1 MAGGGGKFD
10 VVVVGSCMTDLVS
23 YVPRLPKA
31 GETIHGTK
39 FSMGFGGK
47 GANQCIM
54 AARLGAKTAMVAK
67 VGDDSFGER
76 YIENFKR
83 NGVNTDHVSVAREAS
98 TGVAPI
104 AVNASGENSIVIV
117 SGANDLLSEGD
128 VKNAKSM
135 IASASVCVCQL
146 EINPEVTHFTLSLA
160 KKAGVQTILNPA
172 PASAWLDYYY
182 YRLSDVFC
190 ANESEAELLTGLS
203 VNTVDDAEKAVI
215 MILERGAGQAVI
227 TLGSKGSVIG
237 TQENPIPKHIPVTPA
252 DPVDST
258 GAGDAF
264 IGAMAFYMAKFKMLP
279 FEEIVRRAGEIARTS
294 VLNPGTQSSYLSKK
308 ELSPSLFSEIV
319 QRGRGIST

>member
-67 VGDDSFGER
+67 VSLFCH
-76 YIENFKR
+76 FAL
-83 NGVNTDHVSVAREAS
+83 VDHVSVAREAS

-117 SGANDLLSEGD
+117 SGANDLLSEDD

-160 KKAGVQTILNPA
+160 KKAGVQTILNAA

-308 ELSPSLFSEIV
+308 ELSPSLFSELV